1 MKHPI
6 HIPLAY
12 MGQGL
17 RIDLSS
23 HTSEI
28 VPLDEEMADK
38 YLGGRG
44 FGIFLVKDHIT
55 KNPFDSEMPLVFS
68 TGPLNNTGVYAAG
81 RGSVISRSPLTGT
94 IFDACFGGTFAC
106 HLKRAGFDYLYIHGK
121 SAAPIVVKIENGNV
135 TFLPGDGLWGKIT
148 LEAHD
153 ALKRDG
159 ATAVIGPAG
168 ENRVLF
174 ANIAIDGRYFAG
186 RGGLGAVMGSKRL
199 KGIVVTGNKRTRRA
213 DPTRIEAAN
222 KDILRLFKAS
232 PILYGP
238 FGIRRLGTPALVDV
252 INVRRMMPTENF
264 CETYF
269 QDAHKFSGIELEKL
283 EKKRRHGCHACP
295 IRCKKIIKGELLQK
309 EEVPAPEYETVSHFG
324 ALNRNNDLLSIVRSN
339 DLCNRLGMDTIST
352 ASTLACFAEINGLNL
367 SREAICTMIRK
378 IAHQNGEGEMLAFGA
393 ERYAE
398 SQGRAEAAMTVKGL
412 ELPAYDPRG
421 AYGMALAYGT
431 SGRGGCHLRAYPIG
445 SEVLRKPVPTDRFTF
460 AGKARLIKISEDIN
474 AAADSLVACKFGL
487 LGASLEE
494 YASALSG
501 VTGTEISHQDLLRVG
516 ERIYLAERYLN
527 SLNGFSRKDDYLPER
542 FYKEE
547 GSSGA
552 DINVPPISRNVYDDA
567 LDRYYRVRGCD
578 SNGIP
583 LMSKL
588 EELDISAGQ
597 Y

>member
-1 MKHPI
+1 
-6 HIPLAY
+6 

-28 VPLDEEMADK
+28 VPLDEEMAAK

-44 FGIFLVKDHIT
+44 FGICLVKDHIT
-55 KNPFDSEMPLVFS
+55 KDPFDSDMPLVFS

-94 IFDACFGGTFAC
+94 IFDACFGGTFAY

-121 SAAPIVVKIENGNV
+121 SAAPIVLKIENDNV
-135 TFLPGDGLWGKIT
+135 TFLPGDDLWGKTT
-148 LEAHD
+148 LDAHD

-186 RGGLGAVMGSKRL
+186 RGGLGAVMGNKQL
-199 KGIVVTGNKRTRRA
+199 KGIVVTGNKRLNRA
-213 DPTRIEAAN
+213 DPKRIEAAN

-232 PILYGP
+232 SILYGP

-252 INVRRMMPTENF
+252 ISVRRMMPTGNF
-264 CETYF
+264 RETYF

-283 EKKRRHGCHACP
+283 EKKGLHGCHSCP
-295 IRCKKIIKGELLQK
+295 IQCKKNTK
-309 EEVPAPEYETVSHFG
+309 EGSSAPEYETVSHFG
-324 ALNRNNDLLSIVRSN
+324 ALNRNNDLFSIVRSN
-339 DLCNRLGMDTIST
+339 DLCNRFGMDTIST
-352 ASTLACFAEINGLNL
+352 ASTLACFAEINSQNL
-367 SREAICTMIRK
+367 SGEAICAMIQK
-378 IAHQNGEGEMLAFGA
+378 IAYRNGEGEMLASGA
-393 ERYAE
+393 ARYAE
-398 SQGRAEAAMTVKGL
+398 SRGRAEAAMTVKRL

-421 AYGMALAYGT
+421 AYGMALAYGA

-445 SEVLRKPVPTDRFTF
+445 SEVLRKPVPTDRFSF

-474 AAADSLVACKFGL
+474 AAADSLLACKFGL

-501 VTGTEISHQDLLRVG
+501 ATGAEISHQDLLCIG
-516 ERIYLAERYLN
+516 ERICLTERYLN

-542 FYKEE
+542 FYREE

-552 DINVPPISRNVYDDA
+552 DINVPPISRKAYDDA
-567 LDRYYRVRGCD
+567 LDRYYRARGCD
-578 SNGIP
+578 SNGI
-583 LMSKL
+583 L
-588 EELDISAGQ
+588 EG
-597 Y
+597 